1 MSLIKLQERREASKK
16 TAKDLIPPLIL
27 FTLGIIAVV
36 LLYLLPGR
44 NFQPIE
50 LMLLILVV
58 GAAAL
63 GYRQR
68 ILRGIMTLV
77 ILYFA
82 SGMAA
87 TFYPFTAPYIGAP
100 LGEKMT
106 NAKYAL
112 SFVVLML
119 AIWIA
124 LEAIGRQF
132 FKDTSLPGL
141 GFLDNLGGVFLYL
154 IFGILLATLL
164 FNAIGYGSGGRRSHD
179 KAELRSAFRTVLNVH
194 YTAQS
199 FWFPRRPPLIYT
211 YDLIPPE
218 EP

>member
-1 MSLIKLQERREASKK
+1 MSLIKLQEEREATKK
-16 TAKDLIPPLIL
+16 TAKDLVPPLIL
-27 FTLGIIAVV
+27 FTLGIIVVV

-44 NFQPIE
+44 NFQLIE
-50 LMLLILVV
+50 LLLLIMVA
-58 GAAAL
+58 GAVAL

-82 SGMAA
+82 TGMAA
-87 TFYPFTAPYIGAP
+87 TLYTFTAPYIGAP
-100 LGEKMT
+100 LGEEMT
-106 NAKYAL
+106 RGKYAL

-141 GFLDNLGGVFLYL
+141 GLLDNLGGAFLYL
-154 IFGILLATLL
+154 IVGILMAALL
-164 FNAIGYGSGGRRSHD
+164 FNAIGYGSGGRRAHD
-179 KAELRSAFRTVLNVH
+179 RAEMRSAFRTVLNVH
-194 YTAQS
+194 YATQS
-199 FWFPRRPPLIYT
+199 FWFPRNPPGIYA
-211 YDLIPPE
+211 YDLKPPG